1 MSGEDSMPLTMSEGG
16 TLLPETTLLTNDS
29 GLTQDTS
36 KHTEVLSK
44 EKPLEEHSPV
54 KMDVDAAPP
63 PAPAPV
69 LVKAEVPDAGASNP
83 MDVDE
88 EPEIPK
94 VSVTLPKIKLKSLPP
109 KKAVTEGREES
120 ETPTFA
126 AAVAA
131 APSPSGTPLL
141 DQEEFTPFQHQE
153 CVKLLFML
161 KKNKWAPNF
170 VDPVTA
176 ATFGDPALWQK
187 YQQIVTR
194 PMDLTTIHESLKSK
208 VLRGPKEVWEGVTQI
223 FENCYKFNYAVDPVY
238 KSAVELQRVF
248 AKRWAQFEKK
258 FGLTPQ
264 AARGLGEIF
273 ADVDDFMRRLA
284 AHDTYES
291 LKRESEKLRDAG
303 GIPFC
308 FDQILGKLGTRDYT
322 DPTQVRDEI
331 RYQFNALLAQSE
343 GDDLLHSN
351 AEDFNKV
358 FLELW
363 AAGDFERKFSRCRLH
378 AGKASPAKPVKR
390 ESRRD
395 EGGGTV
401 GEREREREEKPTA
414 VVTPPPSSGGLTL
427 KIKFGGPKKQ

>member
-1 MSGEDSMPLTMSEGG
+1 
-16 TLLPETTLLTNDS
+16 
-29 GLTQDTS
+29 
-36 KHTEVLSK
+36 
-44 EKPLEEHSPV
+44 
-54 KMDVDAAPP
+54 
-63 PAPAPV
+63 
-69 LVKAEVPDAGASNP
+69 
-83 MDVDE
+83 
-88 EPEIPK
+88 
-94 VSVTLPKIKLKSLPP
+94 
-109 KKAVTEGREES
+109 
-120 ETPTFA
+120 
-126 AAVAA
+126 
-131 APSPSGTPLL
+131 
-141 DQEEFTPFQHQE
+141 
-153 CVKLLFML
+153 
-161 KKNKWAPNF
+161 
-170 VDPVTA
+170 
-176 ATFGDPALWQK
+176 
-187 YQQIVTR
+187 
-194 PMDLTTIHESLKSK
+194 
-208 VLRGPKEVWEGVTQI
+208 
-223 FENCYKFNYAVDPVY
+223 
-238 KSAVELQRVF
+238 
-248 AKRWAQFEKK
+248 
-258 FGLTPQ
+258 
-264 AARGLGEIF
+264 
-273 ADVDDFMRRLA
+273 MRRLA

-395 EGGGTV
+395 EGGGTG